1 NPLPLAKRAVRPVF
15 ISDTV
20 TVGTKLRHLLR
31 YPGALLI
38 DKGGVDPPNCQAAYN
53 PDPGN
58 PATLSNP
65 TNLTVG
71 IPRVISRNPAEHIEW
86 IPLLAEVR
94 SNPADPASGPF
105 SFSSPGV
112 QKGVVAAMLNYPF
125 QSAAL
130 SGFRPSPE
138 PGNIT
143 NV

>member
-1 NPLPLAKRAVRPVF
+1 
-15 ISDTV
+15 
-20 TVGTKLRHLLR
+20 
-31 YPGALLI
+31 
-38 DKGGVDPPNCQAAYN
+38 
-53 PDPGN
+53 
-58 PATLSNP
+58 
-65 TNLTVG
+65 TVG

-130 SGFRPSPE
+130 SGFRESAG
-138 PGNIT
+138 PGNIGNQIPADDSDVT
-143 NV
+143 VQGSPPANTDPANPDYPSGVAPYSGPYGLGSQYAFAGETV